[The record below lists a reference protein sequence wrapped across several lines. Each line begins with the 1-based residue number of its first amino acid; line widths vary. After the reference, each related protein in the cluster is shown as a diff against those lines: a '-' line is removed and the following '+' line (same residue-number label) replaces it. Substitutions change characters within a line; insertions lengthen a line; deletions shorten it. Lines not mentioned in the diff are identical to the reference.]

1 MFCHIPKPSLIEAC
15 SSCSGEEGKNP
26 GHCTVAEDMAAVAA
40 AVADVDCSTARA
52 ILQDMLVG
60 HSHGWEVAGV
70 VAVGSDQG
78 GARHKEAVATAHHME
93 AVAVARHRAGMAV
106 SKQVFARAESTRVL
120 NRLRVEHHM
129 GPEHGEHA
137 TTVVVVMDCSDLVAQ
152 KCSSACL
159 LGWKK
164 MRS

>member
-26 GHCTVAEDMAAVAA
+26 GHCTVAEDMAAAA
-40 AVADVDCSTARA
+40 AAGADVDYSTARV

-70 VAVGSDQG
+70 AAVGSDQG
-78 GARHKEAVATAHHME
+78 GARHKEAVATAHHKE
-93 AVAVARHRAGMAV
+93 AVAVVHHRAGMAV
-106 SKQVFARAESTRVL
+106 SKRVLARAESTRVL
-120 NRLRVEHHM
+120 NHPQVEHHR
-129 GPEHGEHA
+129 GPAHGEHE
-137 TTVVVVMDCSDLVAQ
+137 TMVVVVVDCSDLVAQ